1 MRHHGRVDLPS
12 LALGSLR
19 VQATGPLGPEHAWA
33 RYTEPRRWSEWAPQI
48 REVDYPHTV
57 IRPGT
62 SGRVTGPA
70 GVVAVFRIDA
80 VDHEARVWAWS
91 VRSGPLRLRF
101 EHGVEA
107 AGGGSTGW
115 ARVHSLWPVVVAYA
129 PVARWALGRLVADER
144 PR

>member
-1 MRHHGRVDLPS
+1 MRHHGLVDLPS

-19 VQATGPLGPEHAWA
+19 IQATGPLGPEHAWA

-48 REVDYPHTV
+48 REVDYPHAV
-57 IRPGT
+57 IRPGST
-62 SGRVTGPA
+62 GRVTGPA

-101 EHGVEA
+101 EHGVEGRRWGEHGMG
-107 AGGGSTGW
+107 AGALAVACRGGLRADRPLGPRT
-115 ARVHSLWPVVVAYA
+115 ARGGRA
-129 PVARWALGRLVADER
+129 PR
-144 PR
+144 